1 MKIKITKII
10 TKDSKIYKV
19 DLVSNIHHKIQK
31 I

>member
-1 MKIKITKII
+1 MELKITEII

-19 DLVSNIHHKIQK
+19 DLVSNIHNKIQK